1 MNAWKVILS
10 TLVIFVAGVVTGGL
24 LVSSALRIARPRQF
38 NAQGAAIPPGGQRPV
53 AANPWQTRNVDLLRR
68 MDHELD
74 LTPEQR
80 PHIEKI
86 MTASQERIAGI
97 WKPVAPQM
105 NREMQAV
112 RAEIRAELTAEQ
124 QKKFDGFAKP
134 RPNQEKP
141 WLNQEKRRSPTNS
154 GPGSES
160 NLDSINPALTNTSPT
175 RP

>member
-10 TLVIFVAGVVTGGL
+10 TLVIFIAGVVTGGL
-24 LVSSALRIARPRQF
+24 LVSTSIRIAQIRPRQF
-38 NAQGAAIPPGGQRPV
+38 NNGPGGAAAPGGTRPM
-53 AANPWQTRNVDLLRR
+53 AANPWQTKNLDLLRR
-68 MDHELD
+68 MDRELD

-86 MTASQERIAGI
+86 MSASQERVAAI

-112 RAEIRAELTAEQ
+112 RAEIRAELTPDQ

-134 RPNQEKP
+134 RPNQDKD
-141 WLNQEKRRSPTNS
+141 RRRGQTNS
-154 GPGSES
+154 APV
-160 NLDSINPALTNTSPT
+160 NLTNEDSFNSIATNGLPS